1 VMENFDKEN
10 KNQSITTKQLTMEKT
25 TKN

>member
-10 KNQSITTKQLTMEKT
+10 KNQSITTKHLNMEKA

>member
-1 VMENFDKEN
+1 MENFDKEN
-10 KNQSITTKQLTMEKT
+10 KTQLITTKQATMEKA